1 MFAYCNNNPVSR
13 ADSKGEFFNTVC
25 GAFVGGAIA
34 ALTCTDKENRGVA
47 FLRGFTTG
55 GIAGAALDI
64 SIVTA
69 GTGTAIA
76 IATAGGALAATADYV
91 WEQSNK
97 KEDIT
102 LGGVVTNATIGA
114 GLNALFMGAGR
125 VANRHVGNTLASAG
139 KALWDNT
146 VKSVTSR
153 ASNFMINKFGSAVLE
168 NTVSSV
174 IQGTFGKIYSFVA
187 DQIGVY

>member
-1 MFAYCNNNPVSR
+1 MSR

-25 GAFVGGAIA
+25 GALVGGVIA
-34 ALTCTDKENRGVA
+34 AITCSDKENRGDA

-55 GIAGAALDI
+55 AIAGAALDF

-69 GTGTAIA
+69 GTGTAVA
-76 IATAGGALAATADYV
+76 IAVAGGALAATADYV
-91 WEQSNK
+91 WEQTNK
-97 KEDIT
+97 NEDIT

-114 GLNALFMGAGR
+114 ALNVLFMGAGR

-153 ASNFMINKFGSAVLE
+153 AGNFMMKKFGATVLE
-168 NTVSSV
+168 NTMSSV
-174 IQGTFGKIYSFVA
+174 IQGSFGKIYSLVA